1 MVKFQLCEKTRY
13 QIIINNGQIAANWNI
28 HKWFARICPL
38 KAQGSHALPRTMP
51 PSRSKGKGKGKEQ
64 ADPTEYDADVAASI
78 ARQQE
83 KGDPKRKKDQTSSD
97 DGSDDEGEPRARTKK
112 VKTKGKDKGKAKG
125 KTKGRKKRKK
135 PDPHYYSTMTLE
147 EAKKA
152 GLDQL
157 ALLETANTRV
167 GPDGVPYRDKRIAV
181 RDSGSK
187 ASLMPTFKRSTIQ
200 NVLTGFLQ
208 EELIS
213 YYEQDHE
220 YPLSRSDYEKAY
232 DEGRTITVLVE
243 SKDIS
248 DAHEKFESR
257 RETVAKKTDRSV
269 NPKDFECVSESDD
282 SEWDPENWNDQNLG
296 SEEDDPGY
304 TSVEEE
310 ELKEEVYPGSSI
322 VYSPRSPSPD
332 SDAAGSDAA
341 GSDAAGSGDN

>member
-1 MVKFQLCEKTRY
+1 MLY
-13 QIIINNGQIAANWNI
+13 QIIINNGQIAANSPTYKYSI
-28 HKWFARICPL
+28 HNCPL
-38 KAQGSHALPRTMP
+38 KPQGSHALPRTMP
-51 PSRSKGKGKGKEQ
+51 PGRSKGKEQ
-64 ADPTEYDADVAASI
+64 ADPTDHDADVAASI
-78 ARQQE
+78 ARLQE
-83 KGDPKRKKDQTSSD
+83 KGNPKRKKIQTSSD
-97 DGSDDEGEPRARTKK
+97 VGSDDEGEPRASSSGSASLTKK
-112 VKTKGKDKGKAKG
+112 PKTKGKAKG

-135 PDPHYYSTMTLE
+135 KDPHYYSTMTLK

-232 DEGRTITVLVE
+232 EDGRTITVYVE

-248 DAHEKFESR
+248 DAYEKFESR
-257 RETVAKKTDRSV
+257 RETVAKKTDGSV
-269 NPKDFECVSESDD
+269 NPKDFECESESDD
-282 SEWDPENWNDQNLG
+282 SEWDPENWHDQNSG
-296 SEEDDPGY
+296 DEFDDPG
-304 TSVEEE
+304 TPSSEAVTDVEEE
-310 ELKEEVYPGSSI
+310 YPGSSI
-322 VYSPRSPSPD
+322 VYSPRSPSP
-332 SDAAGSDAA
+332 ASDAA

>member
-1 MVKFQLCEKTRY
+1 
-13 QIIINNGQIAANWNI
+13 
-28 HKWFARICPL
+28 
-38 KAQGSHALPRTMP
+38 MP
-51 PSRSKGKGKGKEQ
+51 PGRSKGKEQ
-64 ADPTEYDADVAASI
+64 ADPTDHDADVAASI

-83 KGDPKRKKDQTSSD
+83 KGNPKRKKIQTSSD
-97 DGSDDEGEPRARTKK
+97 VGSDDEGEPRASSSGSASPTKK
-112 VKTKGKDKGKAKG
+112 PKTKGKAKGKAKG

-135 PDPHYYSTMTLE
+135 KDPHYYSTMTLE

-213 YYEQDHE
+213 YYEQDHD
-220 YPLSRSDYEKAY
+220 YPLSRSDYKKAY
-232 DEGRTITVLVE
+232 EDGHTITVLVE

-248 DAHEKFESR
+248 DAYEKFESR
-257 RETVAKKTDRSV
+257 RETVAKKTDGSV
-269 NPKDFECVSESDD
+269 NPKDFECESESDD
-282 SEWDPENWNDQNLG
+282 SEWDPENWHDQNSG
-296 SEEDDPGY
+296 DEFDDPG
-304 TSVEEE
+304 TPSSEAVTDVEEE
-310 ELKEEVYPGSSI
+310 YPGSSI
-322 VYSPRSPSPD
+322 VYFPRSPSP
-332 SDAAGSDAA
+332 ASDAA